1 MIENSSLDAVS
12 LVFVTGICNKFSTGK
27 PDWICRSYRK
37 SMLKNKMP
45 MQAQKNK
52 MELCPKFNEFE
63 SLCPIVLMLILQ
75 ILPLMFI
82 VARAKGAQH
91 DVKGKCVLVPTDLKK
106 VQTILPRLGDEE
118 DLICLALKH

>member
-27 PDWICRSYRK
+27 PDWIYRSYHK

-75 ILPLMFI
+75 ILPLMFT